1 MSTTPALMDNA
12 TAPGSRRSAGETT
25 STLVNRLWSYCEL
38 LRHSGVSTLDYVEQL
53 TYLLF
58 LKMADERANRPARFR
73 KNMPEEPLVPP
84 GLDWQSLISRSAE
97 DLVDHYEHVLRQ
109 LGRNGGTMLGEVF
122 TKAQNKIHE
131 PAVLERLIKD
141 LIDPYSWTRENQ
153 DLKGDAY
160 EGLLQRGAEDRK
172 TGAGQYFTP
181 RPLIDA
187 MVDCLQPRPG
197 ESITDPACGTGGFL
211 IAAHAHIVERYEE
224 QLYGEEARKL
234 QTGAITGYEL
244 VRETARLALM
254 NMLLHGIGTSEAR
267 PLITIQDSLAKSPH
281 KFYDIVLANPPF
293 GVGSVT
299 GEAYTSRKDFW
310 TQTTNKQLNFVQ
322 HIYTLLKTNGRAA
335 LVLPD
340 NVLFEGGSGAE
351 IRRRLLDLTNVHT
364 LLRLPTGI
372 FYANGVKANVLFFD
386 KRPPRPGSKPATKQ
400 LWVYDFRTDQRFT
413 LKQRALRREHL
424 DEFVAAFHSG
434 GTDHSARKPSE
445 RFHPYEYDEL
455 IARDKVNLDLTVLQP
470 ASASSAALAP
480 PDVIAQEIV
489 EDLETALAEFTAV
502 AQALKEAAST
512 KAADSTPTGAVDTA
526 VDLTGTT
533 GTTNATGISKDDN
546 SNDDTTQER

>member
-12 TAPGSRRSAGETT
+12 TTPGPRRSAGETT

-58 LKMADERANRPARFR
+58 LKMADERANRPVRFR
-73 KNMPEEPLVPP
+73 KNMPEEALVPP
-84 GLDWQSLISRSAE
+84 GLDWPSLTSRSAE
-97 DLVDHYEHVLRQ
+97 DLVDHYEHVLRE
-109 LGRNGGTMLGEVF
+109 LSRKGGTMLGEVF

-141 LIDPYSWTRENQ
+141 LIDPYTWTRENQ

-187 MVDCLQPRPG
+187 MVDCVQPRPG
-197 ESITDPACGTGGFL
+197 EWITDPACGTGGFL

-224 QLYGEEARKL
+224 QLYGDEARKL

-340 NVLFEGGSGAE
+340 NVLFEGGAGAE
-351 IRRRLLDLTNVHT
+351 IRRRLLELTNVHT

-386 KRPPRPGSKPATKQ
+386 KCPPRPGGKPATKQ

-424 DEFVAAFHSG
+424 DDFVAAFHSG

-445 RFHPYEYDEL
+445 RFRAYEYDEL
-455 IARDKVNLDLTVLQP
+455 IARDKVNLDLTVLQS

-502 AQALKEAAST
+502 AEALK
-512 KAADSTPTGAVDTA
+512 KAANARATDSSTGTTTSTTSASEDGTTDDSTP
-526 VDLTGTT
+526 
-533 GTTNATGISKDDN
+533 
-546 SNDDTTQER
+546 QER

>member
-1 MSTTPALMDNA
+1 MSISTSAVP
-12 TAPGSRRSAGETT
+12 RSIPEST

-58 LKMADERANRPARFR
+58 LKMADEKAKLPARYR
-73 KNMPEEPLVPP
+73 KNEPKEPLVPA
-84 GLDWQSLISRSAE
+84 GLDWASLMTRSAE
-97 DLVDHYEHVLRQ
+97 SLLDHYEFILEE
-109 LGRNGGTMLGEVF
+109 LGQRKGTMLGEVF
-122 TKAQNKIHE
+122 TNASNKIQE

-141 LIDPYSWTRENQ
+141 LIDPHRWTTADQ

-187 MVDCLQPRPG
+187 MVDCVQPKPG
-197 ESITDPACGTGGFL
+197 QTITDPACGTGGFL
-211 IAAHAHIVERYEE
+211 IAAHAHLLRNYEDE
-224 QLYGEEARKL
+224 LYGDQARAL

-244 VRETARLALM
+244 VRETGRLALM

-267 PLITIQDSLAKSPH
+267 PLITLQDSLAKAPQ
-281 KFYDIVLANPPF
+281 KWYDIVLANPPF

-299 GEAYTSRKDFW
+299 GEAYTARTDFW
-310 TQTTNKQLNFVQ
+310 VQTTNKQLNFVQ
-322 HIYTLLKTNGRAA
+322 HIYNLLKTNGRAA

-340 NVLFEGGSGAE
+340 NVLFEGGAGAE
-351 IRRRLLDLTNVHT
+351 IRRNLLNLCDVHT

-386 KRPPRPGSKPATKQ
+386 KTGQRSGGRPGTRN

-413 LKQRALRREHL
+413 LKQRPLHREHL
-424 DEFVAAFHSG
+424 DDFVTAFHSG
-434 GTDHSARKPSE
+434 GRNRDDRKATD
-445 RFHPYEYDEL
+445 RFRSYSYDEL
-455 IARDKVNLDLTVLQP
+455 ITRDKVNLDLTVLQ
-470 ASASSAALAP
+470 SASSAATAFAS

-489 EDLETALAEFTAV
+489 DELETALAEFTAV
-502 AQALKEAAST
+502 ARALKQGMGGPTVMEDAST
-512 KAADSTPTGAVDTA
+512 TEVEDT
-526 VDLTGTT
+526 DR
-533 GTTNATGISKDDN
+533 
-546 SNDDTTQER
+546 ER

>member
-1 MSTTPALMDNA
+1 MSTTPALVNSA
-12 TAPGSRRSAGETT
+12 IVPPAPRRSAGETT

-73 KNMPEEPLVPP
+73 KNEPEEPLVPE
-84 GLDWQSLISRSAE
+84 GLDWASLTSRSSE
-97 DLVDHYEHVLRQ
+97 DLLEHYEHILRE
-109 LGRNGGTMLGEVF
+109 LGRKGGTMLGEVF

-131 PAVLERLIKD
+131 PAVLDRLVKD
-141 LIDPYSWTRENQ
+141 LIDPYTWTREKQ

-187 MVDCLQPRPG
+187 MVDCVQPRPG
-197 ESITDPACGTGGFL
+197 ETITDPACGTGGFL
-211 IAAHAHIVERYEE
+211 IAAHAHIAERYED
-224 QLYGEEARKL
+224 QLYGDQARKL

-254 NMLLHGIGTSEAR
+254 NMLLHGIGTSEGR
-267 PLITIQDSLAKSPH
+267 PLVTVQDSLAKSPH

-299 GEAYTSRKDFW
+299 GEAYTARKDFW

-340 NVLFEGGSGAE
+340 NVLFEGGAGAE

-386 KRPPRPGSKPATKQ
+386 KVPPHPGGKPATKQ

-424 DEFVAAFHSG
+424 DDFVAAFHSG
-434 GTDHSARKPSE
+434 GTDYSARKPSE
-445 RFHPYEYDEL
+445 RFQSYEYDEL
-455 IARDKVNLDLTVLQP
+455 IARDKVNLDLTVLQS
-470 ASASSAALAP
+470 ASASSAPLAP

-489 EDLETALAEFTAV
+489 DELESALAEFTAV
-502 AQALKEAAST
+502 AEALKKAVGTTAGAGAEPAAEDR
-512 KAADSTPTGAVDTA
+512 ADST
-526 VDLTGTT
+526 TT
-533 GTTNATGISKDDN
+533 GTTEETD
-546 SNDDTTQER
+546 QER

>member
-1 MSTTPALMDNA
+1 MSTTPASVSSAAPSA
-12 TAPGSRRSAGETT
+12 TPRSAGETT

-58 LKMADERANRPARFR
+58 LKMAHERANRPARFR
-73 KNMPEEPLVPP
+73 RNEPETPLVPE
-84 GLDWQSLISRSAE
+84 GLDWPSLTSRSSE
-97 DLVDHYEHVLRQ
+97 DLLDHYEHILRE
-109 LGRNGGTMLGEVF
+109 LGRKGGTMLGEVF

-131 PAVLERLIKD
+131 PAVLDRLVKD
-141 LIDPYSWTRENQ
+141 LIDPYTWTRENQ

-187 MVDCLQPRPG
+187 MVDCVQPKPG

-211 IAAHAHIVERYEE
+211 IAAHAHIAERYEE
-224 QLYGEEARKL
+224 ELYGDQGRRL

-254 NMLLHGIGTSEAR
+254 NMLLHGIGTSEGR
-267 PLITIQDSLAKSPH
+267 PLITVQDSLAKSPH

-299 GEAYTSRKDFW
+299 GEAYIARKDFW

-322 HIYTLLKTNGRAA
+322 HIYTLLKTDGRAA

-340 NVLFEGGSGAE
+340 NVLFEGGAGAE
-351 IRRRLLDLTNVHT
+351 IRRRLLELTNVHT

-386 KRPPRPGSKPATKQ
+386 KVPPRPGGKPVTKQ

-424 DEFVAAFHSG
+424 DDFVAAFHSG
-434 GTDHSARKPSE
+434 GTDYAARKPSE
-445 RFHPYEYDEL
+445 RFKPYEYDEL
-455 IARDKVNLDLTVLQP
+455 VARDKVNLDLTVLQS
-470 ASASSAALAP
+470 ASASSAPLAS

-489 EDLETALAEFTAV
+489 DDLESALAEFTAV
-502 AQALKEAAST
+502 AQALKKAVRTTST
-512 KAADSTPTGAVDTA
+512 GDDTDRAVSNPGHST
-526 VDLTGTT
+526 TT
-533 GTTNATGISKDDN
+533 GTTEETDQD
-546 SNDDTTQER
+546 QER

>member
-1 MSTTPALMDNA
+1 MSTDKAWTSGSPKDRAARTPAERPIPRKA
-12 TAPGSRRSAGETT
+12 AGETT

-58 LKMADERANRPARFR
+58 LKMADERDKRPARFR
-73 KNMPEEPLVPP
+73 KNSSEQPLVPE
-84 GLDWQSLISRSAE
+84 GRDWTSLTTRSAE
-97 DLVDHYEHVLRQ
+97 ALLDHYEFVLKD
-109 LGRNGGTMLGEVF
+109 LGQRGGTMLGEVF
-122 TKAQNKIHE
+122 AKASNKIHE

-141 LIDPYSWTRENQ
+141 LIDPYTWTTEDQ

-187 MVDCLQPRPG
+187 MVDCIRPQIG
-197 ESITDPACGTGGFL
+197 ETITDPACGTGGFL
-211 IAAHAHIVERYEE
+211 IAAHAHLARNYEE
-224 QLYGEEARKL
+224 QLYGDEGRKL

-254 NMLLHGIGTSEAR
+254 NMLLHGIGTSEAK
-267 PLITIQDSLAKSPH
+267 PLITIQDSLARPPLRH
-281 KFYDIVLANPPF
+281 YDIVFANPPF

-299 GEAYTSRKDFW
+299 GEAYTARNDFW

-322 HIYTLLKTNGRAA
+322 HIYNLLKTNGRAA
-335 LVLPD
+335 IVLPD
-340 NVLFEGGSGAE
+340 NVLFEGGAGTV
-351 IRRRLLDLTNVHT
+351 IRRNLLDMCDVHT

-386 KRPPRPGSKPATKQ
+386 KTGQRPGGRPGTRQ

-413 LKQRALRREHL
+413 LKQRQLRRQHL
-424 DEFVAAFHSG
+424 DDFVAAYHSG
-434 GTDHSARKPSE
+434 GSDYSERKPSD
-445 RFHPYEYDEL
+445 RFRAFDYDEL
-455 IARDKVNLDLTVLQP
+455 VARDKVNLDLTVIRP
-470 ASASSAALAP
+470 DTATSGAVFTS

-489 EDLETALAEFTAV
+489 DELETALAEFTKV
-502 AQALKEAAST
+502 ARALKRDAGSVADGF
-512 KAADSTPTGAVDTA
+512 AGGADSTAV
-526 VDLTGTT
+526 GTT
-533 GTTNATGISKDDN
+533 EHEEDRES
-546 SNDDTTQER
+546 

>member
-1 MSTTPALMDNA
+1 MSTSTPHA
-12 TAPGSRRSAGETT
+12 TTLAPRKSASAPKTT
-25 STLVNRLWSYCEL
+25 KAVKVTTPRPAAESTGTLVNRLWSYCEL

-58 LKMADERANRPARFR
+58 LKMADERAKRPAKFR
-73 KNMPEEPLVPP
+73 RNTSEEPLVPE
-84 GLDWQSLISRSAE
+84 GRDWTSLTTRSAE
-97 DLVDHYEHVLRQ
+97 ALLDHYEFILKD
-109 LGRNGGTMLGEVF
+109 LGQRGGTMLGEVF
-122 TKAQNKIHE
+122 TKATNKIHE

-141 LIDPYSWTRENQ
+141 LIDPYTWTTENQ

-187 MVDCLQPRPG
+187 MVDCVQPRLG
-197 ESITDPACGTGGFL
+197 ETITDPACGTGGFL
-211 IAAHAHIVERYEE
+211 IAAHAHIATRYEDH
-224 QLYGEEARKL
+224 LYGDEARKL

-244 VRETARLALM
+244 VRETGRLALM
-254 NMLLHGIGTSEAR
+254 NMLLHGIGTSEAK
-267 PLITIQDSLAKSPH
+267 PLITLQDSLAKPPH

-299 GEAYTSRKDFW
+299 GEAYTARTDFW

-322 HIYTLLKTNGRAA
+322 HIYNLLKTNGRAA

-340 NVLFEGGSGAE
+340 NVLFDGGAGAE
-351 IRRRLLDLTNVHT
+351 IRRRLLDLCNVHT

-386 KRPPRPGSKPATKQ
+386 KTGQRTGGRPGTKEM
-400 LWVYDFRTDQRFT
+400 WVYDFRTDQRFT
-413 LKQRALRREHL
+413 LKQRQLRREHL
-424 DEFVAAFHSG
+424 DDFVDAYHSG
-434 GTDHSARKPSE
+434 GTDFASRKSGD
-445 RFHPYEYDEL
+445 RFQSFSYDEL

-470 ASASSAALAP
+470 SSAASMTFAS

-489 EDLETALAEFTAV
+489 DELEAALAEFTAV
-502 AQALKEAAST
+502 ARTLKKDMQVSGDTST
-512 KAADSTPTGAVDTA
+512 DADKNT
-526 VDLTGTT
+526 
-533 GTTNATGISKDDN
+533 DN
-546 SNDDTTQER
+546 DQER

>member
-1 MSTTPALMDNA
+1 MSSSTEKPIPESPADAVASPSAAGAGTAPQATEAKVKATPA
-12 TAPGSRRSAGETT
+12 TPVST

-58 LKMADERANRPARFR
+58 LKMADERANRPAIFR
-73 KNMPEEPLVPP
+73 RNVPEKPLVPE
-84 GLDWQSLISRSAE
+84 GRDWKSLMTRSAE
-97 DLVDHYEHVLRQ
+97 ALLDHYEFILKD
-109 LGRNGGTMLGEVF
+109 LGQRGGTMLGEVF
-122 TKAQNKIHE
+122 TKAQNKIQE

-141 LIDPYSWTRENQ
+141 LINPYTWTTENQ

-187 MVDCLQPRPG
+187 MVDCVRPKPG
-197 ESITDPACGTGGFL
+197 ETITDPACGTGGFL
-211 IAAHAHIVERYEE
+211 IAAHAHLVQNYENE
-224 QLYGEEARKL
+224 LYGDQGRAL

-244 VRETARLALM
+244 VRETGRLALM
-254 NMLLHGIGTSEAR
+254 NMLLHGIGSSEAK
-267 PLITIQDSLAKSPH
+267 PLITIQDSLARPPKRH
-281 KFYDIVLANPPF
+281 YDIVLANPPF

-299 GEAYTSRKDFW
+299 GESYTARTDFW
-310 TQTTNKQLNFVQ
+310 AQTTNKQLNFVQ
-322 HIYTLLKTNGRAA
+322 HIYNLLKTNGRAA

-340 NVLFEGGSGAE
+340 NVLFEGGAGES
-351 IRRRLLDLTNVHT
+351 IRRNLLNLCDVHT

-386 KRPPRPGSKPATKQ
+386 KTGQRTGGRPGTRK

-413 LKQRALRREHL
+413 LKQRQLGRQHL
-424 DEFVAAFHSG
+424 DDFVAAYHSG
-434 GTDHSARKPSE
+434 GRHFTQRTPSD
-445 RFHPYEYDEL
+445 RFRPYDYDEL
-455 IARDKVNLDLTVLQP
+455 IGRDKVNLDLAVLKSDTA
-470 ASASSAALAP
+470 ASTRYES

-489 EDLETALAEFTAV
+489 DELEVALAEFTAV
-502 AQALKEAAST
+502 VRTLKKDAPPS
-512 KAADSTPTGAVDTA
+512 ADE
-526 VDLTGTT
+526 
-533 GTTNATGISKDDN
+533 K
-546 SNDDTTQER
+546 